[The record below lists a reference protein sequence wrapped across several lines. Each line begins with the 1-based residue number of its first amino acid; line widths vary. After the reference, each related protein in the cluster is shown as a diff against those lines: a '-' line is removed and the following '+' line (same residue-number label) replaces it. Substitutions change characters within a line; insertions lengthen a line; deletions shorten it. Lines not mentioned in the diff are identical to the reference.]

1 MSGDDRLDEGNG
13 AGLFSHLPAMLWQ
26 RRWLVILPALLVII
40 GATATA
46 LLMKP
51 LYRSQ
56 AIVVVESQQLPLELV
71 NSSLTNVIDQRIAKV
86 RQQVL
91 SRPDL
96 IALIQRYNLY
106 PDERQS
112 EPLSK
117 VIEQMREA
125 TIVEAIG
132 ADIEARARPG
142 TSNTIAFAI
151 GFEYPDAPTAQLI
164 AQEFV
169 TRFLDR
175 DAAVKTEQAVG
186 TAEFLGEQG
195 ETLRSQIAEVE
206 ARITQIKAQNAGVLT
221 ENMMGLPPM
230 LDSGRIDAE
239 INAITRDNNRL
250 LAQQRTGGGG
260 GTEVAQAEQRLREL
274 SAIYSEDHPDVMR
287 AKRSLEAAR
296 ASRVPGAITPEEA
309 EISANRARIAALMR
323 EKASLSSMD
332 AASRA
337 ARARAPVV
345 LEEINQLEKQ
355 AEGLRLQYQQL
366 GGKLMTAQVSARME
380 SEQKGERLTVA
391 DPPVVPDSP
400 LRPNR
405 PLLIAGGV
413 VGGIALGVALALALE
428 LLRRPIRGSD
438 ALRGLVGVPPL
449 VVIPTLNAKPSFAE
463 RLVKRISVRFSS
475 RRKPMRRLIPTS
487 AE

>member
-1 MSGDDRLDEGNG
+1 MNADDRLDEDSGS
-13 AGLFSHLPAMLWQ
+13 GLIAYLPAMLWQ
-26 RRWLVILPALLVII
+26 RRWLVILPALLVSI
-40 GATATA
+40 AAVATA

-71 NSSLTNVIDQRIAKV
+71 NSSLTTVIDQRIAKV

-106 PDERQS
+106 PDERQNI
-112 EPLSK
+112 PLSK
-117 VIEQMREA
+117 VIEEMRDA
-125 TIVEAIG
+125 TVVEAIS

-151 GFEYPDAPTAQLI
+151 GFEYNDAPTAQLI

-175 DAAVKTEQAVG
+175 DAAEKTEQAIG

-206 ARITQIKAQNAGVLT
+206 ARITQLKAQNAGVLS
-221 ENMMGLPPM
+221 ESMIGLPPM
-230 LDSGRIDAE
+230 MDNGRIDAE
-239 INAITRDNNRL
+239 INAINRENTRL
-250 LAQQRTGGGG
+250 LAQQRTGGG
-260 GTEVAQAEQRLREL
+260 TEVTQAEQRLREL
-274 SAIYSEDHPDVMR
+274 SAIYSEDHPDVVR
-287 AKRSLEAAR
+287 ARRSLEAAR
-296 ASRVPGAITPEEA
+296 ASRPAGGITPEEA

-323 EKASLSSMD
+323 EKATLASMD

-345 LEEINQLEKQ
+345 MEEINQLEKQ

-413 VGGIALGVALALALE
+413 VGGLALGVALALAVE

-438 ALRGLVGVPPL
+438 ALRTLVGAPPL
-449 VVIPTLNAKPSFAE
+449 VVIPTLSPKPSLAE
-463 RLVKRISVRFSS
+463 RLVKQIRGRFGT
-475 RRKPMRRLIPTS
+475 RHKPMRRLVPTS

>member
-1 MSGDDRLDEGNG
+1 MSVDERLDEESGG
-13 AGLFSHLPAMLWQ
+13 GLISHLPAMLWQ

-112 EPLSK
+112 MPLSK
-117 VIEQMREA
+117 VIEEMRDA
-125 TIVEAIG
+125 TVVEAIS

-151 GFEYPDAPTAQLI
+151 GFEYADAPTTQLI

-169 TRFLDR
+169 TRFLER
-175 DAAVKTEQAVG
+175 DAAEKTQQAVG

-195 ETLRSQIAEVE
+195 EGLRSQIAEVE
-206 ARITQIKAQNAGVLT
+206 ARITQLKAQNAGILS

-230 LDSGRIDAE
+230 MDNGRIDAE
-239 INAITRDNNRL
+239 INAINRDNTRL
-250 LAQQRTGGGG
+250 LAQQRAGG

-274 SAIYSEDHPDVMR
+274 SAVYSEDHPDVIQ
-287 AKRSLEAAR
+287 AKRRVDSAR
-296 ASRVPGAITPEEA
+296 ASARATGGISPEEA
-309 EISANRARIAALMR
+309 EISANRARIAALLR
-323 EKASLSSMD
+323 EKSALASMD
-332 AASRA
+332 AASRS

-345 LEEINQLEKQ
+345 LEEVNQLEKQ

-413 VGGIALGVALALALE
+413 VGGLALGVALALAVE
-428 LLRRPIRGSD
+428 LLRRPVRGSE
-438 ALRGLVGVPPL
+438 ALRGIVGAPPL
-449 VVIPTLNAKPSFAE
+449 VVIPTLSPKPSVAE
-463 RLVKRISVRFSS
+463 RLVKRISARFSP
-475 RRKPMRRLIPTS
+475 RRKRMRRLVPTS

>member
-1 MSGDDRLDEGNG
+1 MSSDDRLDEDNG
-13 AGLFSHLPAMLWQ
+13 SSLISHLPAMLWQ
-26 RRWLVILPALLVII
+26 RRWLVVLPALLVII
-40 GATATA
+40 GTTATA

-106 PDERQS
+106 PDERQTI
-112 EPLSK
+112 PLSK
-117 VIEQMREA
+117 VIEEMRNA
-125 TIVEAIG
+125 TVVEAIS

-151 GFEYPDAPTAQLI
+151 GFEYRDAPTAQLI

-175 DAAVKTEQAVG
+175 DAAEKTEQAVG

-230 LDSGRIDAE
+230 MDNGRIDAE
-239 INAITRDNNRL
+239 INAITRENNRL
-250 LAQQRTGGGG
+250 IAQQRSGGGG

-274 SAIYSEDHPDVMR
+274 SAIYSEDHPDVIR

-296 ASRVPGAITPEEA
+296 ASRPAGAITPEEA

-323 EKASLSSMD
+323 EKATLASMD
-332 AASRA
+332 AASRT

-413 VGGIALGVALALALE
+413 VGGIAFGVALALALE

-438 ALRGLVGVPPL
+438 ALRALVGAPPL
-449 VVIPTLNAKPSFAE
+449 VVIPTLNPKPSLAE
-463 RLVKRISVRFSS
+463 RLVKRISARFGS
-475 RRKPMRRLIPTS
+475 RRKPMRRLLPTS

>member
-1 MSGDDRLDEGNG
+1 MSVDDPLDEGNG
-13 AGLFSHLPAMLWQ
+13 SSLLSHLPAMLWQ
-26 RRWLVILPALLVII
+26 RRWLVILPALLIII
-40 GATATA
+40 GTTATA

-106 PDERQS
+106 PDERQNT
-112 EPLSK
+112 PLSK

-125 TIVEAIG
+125 TIVEAIS
-132 ADIEARARPG
+132 ADIESRSRPG
-142 TSNTIAFAI
+142 VSNTIAFAI

-195 ETLRSQIAEVE
+195 EGLRSQIAEVE

-230 LDSGRIDAE
+230 MDNGRIDAE

-250 LAQQRTGGGG
+250 LTQQRNGG

-274 SAIYSEDHPDVMR
+274 SAIYSEDHPDVIR

-296 ASRVPGAITPEEA
+296 ASRAPGAITPEEA

-323 EKASLSSMD
+323 EKASLASMD

-400 LRPNR
+400 LKPNR

-413 VGGIALGVALALALE
+413 VGGLAFGVALALALE

-438 ALRGLVGVPPL
+438 ALRALVGAPPL
-449 VVIPTLNAKPSFAE
+449 VVIPTLNPKPSFAE
-463 RLVKRISVRFSS
+463 RLVKRISMRFSS
-475 RRKPMRRLIPTS
+475 RRKPMRRLLPTS